1 MIDNQVAIRRL
12 ESDMEQRQAFELQQ
26 QAEDEAP
33 PFVQVLGP
41 ELDRLEQLKLAPL
54 DVAPTPFRS
63 WNLICRDEGGGKG
76 LARGWHIIIGGN
88 SGYGKSLLA
97 INLAAHA
104 VANGEKVG
112 IISLEMS
119 KPQCMTRFMAIFSG
133 GSIRKLEWG
142 SSYDKETAYTA
153 KSLIE
158 ENYDRNGGVLLTNE
172 RPMSSLA
179 DIVAAMRYLYEYQ
192 GCRYFITDYLQLAW
206 AGNAQNATDRITEV
220 SHAIRGE
227 AVDLSVVSVGVSQ
240 FSRAISRADESPVI
254 QGLMGGSALE
264 NDSNQVLLLD
274 HSTYKET
281 GETGA
286 IIKLLVAK
294 NRHGSRGEVPLMWDY
309 STLRVK
315 ECDAREFEEGAT

>member
-1 MIDNQVAIRRL
+1 MIDRQVAVTRLL
-12 ESDMEQRQAFELQQ
+12 ESDMALQAQQ
-26 QAEDEAP
+26 QAKEAAP
-33 PFVQVLGP
+33 PFVQVMGY
-41 ELDRLEQLKLAPL
+41 ELEKLEQMKLSPL
-54 DVAPTPFRS
+54 DVAPTPFPA
-63 WNLICRDEGGGKG
+63 WNAICRDEGGGKG

-104 VANGEKVG
+104 VAHGEKVG

-119 KPQCMTRFMAIFSG
+119 KAQCMTRFMAIFSG

-142 SSYDKETAYTA
+142 SSYDKKTASTA

-158 ENYDRNGGVLLTNE
+158 ENYERNGGVLLTNE

-179 DIVAAMRYLYEYQ
+179 DIVGSMRYLYEYE

-227 AVDLSVVSVGVSQ
+227 AVDLGVVSVGVSQ

-286 IIKLLVAK
+286 IIKLLIAK

-309 STLRVK
+309 STLRAT
-315 ECDAREFEEGAT
+315 ECDAREFEEGAR

>member
-1 MIDNQVAIRRL
+1 MIDKQVAIRRL
-12 ESDMEQRQAFELQQ
+12 ESDMEQRQDLAIHR
-26 QAEDEAP
+26 QAESESP
-33 PFVQVLGP
+33 PFVQVLGY
-41 ELDRLEQLKLAPL
+41 ELDKLEQLKLAPL

-76 LARGWHIIIGGN
+76 IARGWHVLIGGN

-119 KPQCMTRFMAIFSG
+119 KPQCMTRFMSVFSG
-133 GSIRKLEWG
+133 GAIRKLEWG
-142 SSYDKETAYTA
+142 SNYDKETAFTA

-158 ENYDRNGGVLLTNE
+158 ENYERNGGLLLTNE
-172 RPMSSLA
+172 RPLSSLG
-179 DIVAAMRYLYEYQ
+179 DIVTAMRYLNEYE

-227 AVDLSVVSVGVSQ
+227 AVDLGVVSVGVSQ
-240 FSRAISRADESPVI
+240 FNRSISGAKESPVI

-286 IIKLLVAK
+286 IIKLLIAK

-309 STLRVK
+309 STLRAR
-315 ECDAREFEEGAT
+315 ECDAREFEEGAS